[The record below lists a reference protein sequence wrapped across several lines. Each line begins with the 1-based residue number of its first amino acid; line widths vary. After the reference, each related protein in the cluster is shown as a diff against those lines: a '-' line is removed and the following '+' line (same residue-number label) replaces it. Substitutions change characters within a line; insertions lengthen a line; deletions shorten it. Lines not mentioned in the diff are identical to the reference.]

1 MAAFAGKYDGR
12 WPMPLFACLSSWQLG
27 RLWNETD
34 RHTFLSFSCRYDD
47 DECPE
52 VVDYVITSITHKP
65 RRSGLINKFNDLDLC
80 STSIHEF
87 ASSQD
92 KPLSIL
98 ASAT

>member
-1 MAAFAGKYDGR
+1 MMEDGLC
-12 WPMPLFACLSSWQLG
+12 PCLHVRAVGNWDVCGMKQIVIHSS
-27 RLWNETD
+27 RS
-34 RHTFLSFSCRYDD
+34 HDD

-52 VVDYVITSITHKP
+52 VADYIITSITHKP
-65 RRSGLINKFNDLDLC
+65 KRSGLINKFNDLDLC
-80 STSIHEF
+80 STSTHKF